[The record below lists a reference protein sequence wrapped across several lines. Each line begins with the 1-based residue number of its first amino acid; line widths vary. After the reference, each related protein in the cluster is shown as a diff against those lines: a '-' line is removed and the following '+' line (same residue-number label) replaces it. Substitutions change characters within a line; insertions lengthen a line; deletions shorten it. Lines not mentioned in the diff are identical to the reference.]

1 MAAPAYRFPDF
12 WTEADLEALPDD
24 GHRYEIINGSL
35 VMTPPPTDGHQ
46 SIGVQLLLALRN
58 AAPPGW
64 RVLYELGVRIP
75 SGNLIPD
82 LVVLYPHAARE
93 VDWRDPRDVALVV
106 EVASPSTEDYDRTI
120 KVLKYAQA
128 GIPAYWRVARDGT
141 VTVYALVAEAQYGI
155 IATVKPGTTWKATFP
170 FEVTLNPD
178 ALVADL

>member
-12 WTEADLEALPDD
+12 WTEADLDALPDD

-46 SIGVQLLLALRN
+46 SIGVQLLLALRD
-58 AAPPGW
+58 AAPKQW

-75 SGNLIPD
+75 GGNLVPD

-106 EVASPSTEDYDRTI
+106 EIASPSTEDYDRTI
-120 KVLKYAQA
+120 KLLKYAQVE
-128 GIPAYWRVARDGT
+128 IPAYWRVARDGT
-141 VTVYALVAEAQYGI
+141 ITVHALIAEAQYGI
-155 IATVKPGTTWKATFP
+155 IATVKPGSTWKATFP
-170 FEVTLNPD
+170 FEVTLDPE
-178 ALVADL
+178 ALVADH